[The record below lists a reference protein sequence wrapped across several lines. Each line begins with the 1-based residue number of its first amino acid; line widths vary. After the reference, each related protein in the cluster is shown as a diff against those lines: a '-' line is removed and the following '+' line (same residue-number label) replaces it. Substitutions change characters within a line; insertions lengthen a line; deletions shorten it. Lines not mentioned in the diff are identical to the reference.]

1 MAAALEPG
9 TSVHVTIAG
18 PRCRV
23 PAAASVTLVPAE
35 TLINRLENPMSTYLL
50 LITTDTSV
58 PASEEDRAQ
67 APDVE
72 AWWQSLVDSGRYV
85 TGDPLQPA
93 SQAAT
98 VRVRGGKVQRT
109 DGPFTEAGEVIVG
122 LDVIEADSMA
132 EAVQIAAGHPMAW
145 SNAVEVREFV
155 SMG

>member
-1 MAAALEPG
+1 
-9 TSVHVTIAG
+9 
-18 PRCRV
+18 
-23 PAAASVTLVPAE
+23 
-35 TLINRLENPMSTYLL
+35 MSKYLL

-72 AWWQSLVDSGRYV
+72 AWWQSVVDSGRYV

-93 SQAAT
+93 SQAVT
-98 VRVRGGKVQRT
+98 VRVRGGKVRRT
-109 DGPFTEAGEVIVG
+109 EGPFTEAGEVIAG

-132 EAVQIAAGHPMAW
+132 EAIQVAAGHPMAW
-145 SNAVEVREFV
+145 THAVEVREFV